1 MTEWFDLN
9 DAEDRALA
17 EFMSRVANLHIP
29 DRGSPMA
36 TASDLYCKAALI
48 ARWEAERRAL
58 RPIDVM
64 QPIEIAGGLFAAG
77 LLLYWSLPH
86 LFL

>member
-9 DAEDRALA
+9 GAEEKAVA
-17 EFMSRVANLHIP
+17 EFMSQVANLQVP
-29 DRGSPMA
+29 DRASRVP

-58 RPIDVM
+58 LPIDVM
-64 QPIEIAGGLFAAG
+64 QPIEIAGGLVAAG